1 MPRVVRLVL
10 RVGKMVLTTRVRW
23 ARVIHL
29 NAASAHK
36 WNTMM
41 LLTEFT
47 KTIIITNFLSVG
59 LFSHLLYLGVLG
71 AGGHF
76 RAFQH
81 SPTTLQLCWFEE
93 LSAHQ

>member
-1 MPRVVRLVL
+1 M
-10 RVGKMVLTTRVRW
+10 GKGYSF
-23 ARVIHL
+23 ARGERTQVEYHDVTDGVHE
-29 NAASAHK
+29 NHY
-36 WNTMM
+36 NH
-41 LLTEFT
+41 EVD
-47 KTIIITNFLSVG
+47 TNFLSVG

-71 AGGHF
+71 ADGHF